1 MNTFSSVKETF
12 DELYGR
18 LSLPVVLFDEKARL
32 MRANQSFL
40 DLAKASLD
48 DLKTHSLEF
57 FFKDLKTP
65 FERESILK
73 AAPRY
78 YIIELTDTEGNKMPV
93 RLHYTRLKK
102 EDGAYEGGL
111 GFITDLRHLIEMRAA
126 QEKIKELTLENE
138 VCKEKLGE
146 EKPDKILH
154 EKARLEK
161 DLTET
166 KKFLENVLESCGDGL
181 FSVENTGKIAL
192 VNESFA
198 STLGKKKE
206 EIVGTMAYEVGPLM
220 GTFRSTTGETIT
232 LDQSYSDYQT
242 NQLEKL
248 QELRDGYGGKIEH
261 WEFYAF
267 NKKREIVPLE
277 LTVSIKKNAEGDVT
291 GSVTSARNLTKKR
304 IAEKEI
310 EKSRGFLEKMFEA
323 SYDGIVIS
331 SINGIISMA
340 NSAIEKITGHRKEE
354 FIGKLFSEVVK
365 AEGITEEERRKI
377 EDTLYVKGQISFET
391 SFRNK
396 DGELVHVEHG
406 ISLIEDAK
414 GEAPLTVSIVRD
426 ITEKKKAAKA
436 LQEAYR
442 FRSQFFT
449 NITHAFR
456 TPLTL
461 AIGPLEGIL
470 RGEFGNLSKEI
481 KEQLSL
487 ALRNSKQ
494 LLKLIDQLLD
504 FSRLESGKRTV
515 FFEKKDLRNFISA
528 ILDSFS
534 FIAKKKKINLTFTPD
549 SDFPYVS
556 IDPVKVEKVLFD
568 IIGNAF
574 KFTPEKGSIKV
585 TIENGGNGEGK
596 ADRDEVVITN
606 NASSAASVKPEG
618 EYVKISIVDT
628 GIGIEKDNLARIFD
642 RFKQGSRGFFQ
653 KDGGT
658 GIGLAH
664 AKELVELMGG
674 RITVKSAYGRGSTF
688 SVYLPVKRFKEDEG
702 SEAVE
707 EAKEELL
714 LQPEVELSDIHQEKG
729 GRAESISGKR
739 PLILIIDDNPD
750 VRQYVSSIVKE
761 DYDYMT
767 VGSGEEGLKKLKE
780 KKPDLIL
787 CDIMMPEMDGYEFL
801 KQVKSHPQLKD
812 ISFIFLTARA
822 DTEMKIEGLEEG
834 ADDYIVKPFNSLE
847 LLARVKSLLRIRSLM
862 ERNVEK
868 EKKIEI
874 LTQKLQGK
882 YSYGNIVGDSSPMRR
897 IYQLLEN
904 IKESESTVLIAGETG
919 TGKEL
924 IANAIHYYSSRK
936 DNPMVSVNC
945 GAIPKELMEREFF
958 GHVKGAYTGAVEDR
972 KGYFQ
977 EADKGTLFLDEIGA
991 MDRDMQVKLLRV
1003 LERGEIIRVGD
1014 SAPTKVDVRL
1024 IAATNKDLRSEVKK
1038 GNFRED
1044 LYYRIYV
1051 IPLHVP
1057 PLRERKEDIPLL
1069 ITYFLKNLRS
1079 KLKKDLP
1086 HLSDKDMNLFMNYTY
1101 PGNVRELEHIIE
1113 RFCLLGSDAEDLFDN
1128 LQRESD
1134 KLSSDFPYDALLLST
1149 NPLKTVAQKAKA
1161 HAERNFIKHTLKICD
1176 NNYNEAA
1183 KMLNVGLSS
1192 LYRKLKEYGEPV

>member
-1 MNTFSSVKETF
+1 MNTYSNVKEIF

-32 MRANQSFL
+32 INANQSFL

-48 DLKTHSLEF
+48 DLKTHSMEF

-78 YIIELTDTEGNKMPV
+78 YIIDLTDTEGNKMPV

-102 EDGAYEGGL
+102 EDGVYEGGL

-126 QEKIKELTLENE
+126 QEKIKTLTLENE
-138 VCKEKLGE
+138 VYKEQLGG
-146 EKPDKILH
+146 EKPDKVLH
-154 EKARLEK
+154 EKVRLEK

-166 KKFLENVLESCGDGL
+166 KNFLENVLESCGDGM

-192 VNESFA
+192 VNDSFA
-198 STLGKKKE
+198 TMLGKKKE
-206 EIVGTMAYEVGPLM
+206 EVVGTMAYEVGPLM
-220 GTFRSTTGETIT
+220 GTFPSTTGETIT

-242 NQLEKL
+242 SQLEKL
-248 QELRDGYGGKIEH
+248 QELRDGKGGMIEN

-267 NKKREIVPLE
+267 NRKNEIVPLE
-277 LTVSIKKNAEGDVT
+277 LTVSVRKNAEGSVT

-304 IAEKEI
+304 IAETEI
-310 EKSRGFLEKMFEA
+310 RKSGDFLEKVIDA
-323 SYDGIVIS
+323 SHDGIVVS
-331 SINGIISMA
+331 DINGIISMA
-340 NSAIEKITGHRKEE
+340 NSALERISGHRKEK
-354 FIGKLFSEVVK
+354 FIGKRFSEVVK
-365 AEGITEEERRKI
+365 AESITEEERKKI
-377 EDTLYVKGQISFET
+377 IETLFAKGQISFET
-391 SFRNK
+391 SFCNK
-396 DGELVHVEHG
+396 DGDLIYVEHG
-406 ISLIEDAK
+406 ISLIKDTK
-414 GEAPLTVSIVRD
+414 GEGTLTVSIIRD
-426 ITEKKKAAKA
+426 VTERKKAAKA
-436 LQEAYR
+436 LQEAYQY
-442 FRSQFFT
+442 RSQFFT

-461 AIGPLEGIL
+461 AIGPLEGII
-470 RGEFGNLSKEI
+470 RGEFGNLNKDI
-481 KEQLSL
+481 TEQLSL
-487 ALRNSKQ
+487 ALRNSRQ

-515 FFEKKDLRNFISA
+515 FFEKKDLKNFISA

-534 FIAKKKKINLTFTPD
+534 FIAKKKKMNLTFTPG
-549 SDFPYVS
+549 SDLPYMP

-574 KFTPEKGSIKV
+574 KFTPEKGSITV
-585 TIENGGNGEGK
+585 TLENGKNGEGK
-596 ADRDEVVITN
+596 ADRDEVVITD
-606 NASSAASVKPEG
+606 NAFSAASTGPKG
-618 EYVKISIVDT
+618 EHVKISVIDT
-628 GIGIEKDNLARIFD
+628 GIGIKKDNLARIFD
-642 RFKQGSRGFFQ
+642 RFKQGSRGFSQ

-674 RITVKSAYGRGSTF
+674 RITVKSEYGRGSTF
-688 SVYLPVKRFKEDEG
+688 SVYLPAKMGKTDEAPETVQG
-702 SEAVE
+702 T
-707 EAKEELL
+707 KEELHL
-714 LQPEVELSDIHQEKG
+714 RPEIELSDIHQGKDG
-729 GRAESISGKR
+729 LKDSISGKR

-750 VRQYVSSIVKE
+750 VRQYVSGIVRK
-761 DYDYMT
+761 DYDYIT
-767 VGSGEEGLKKLKE
+767 VGSGEEALKKLE
-780 KKPDLIL
+780 KQKPDLIL
-787 CDIMMPEMDGYEFL
+787 CDIMMPGIDGYEFL
-801 KQVKSHPQLKD
+801 KKVKSHPQLND

-847 LLARVKSLLRIRSLM
+847 LLARVKSLLRIRTLM
-862 ERNVEK
+862 ARNVEK
-868 EKKIEI
+868 EKKIEG

-882 YSYGNIVGDSSPMRR
+882 YSYGNIVGDSPPMRR
-897 IYQLLEN
+897 VYQLLET

-924 IANAIHYYSSRK
+924 IANAIHYHSSRK
-936 DNPMVSVNC
+936 EAPMVSVNC
-945 GAIPKELMEREFF
+945 GAIPRELMEREFF

-1024 IAATNKDLRSEVKK
+1024 IAATNKDLRAEVKK

-1051 IPLHVP
+1051 IPINAP
-1057 PLRERKEDIPLL
+1057 PLRERKGDIPLL
-1069 ITYFLKNLRS
+1069 IAYFMKNLRS

-1113 RFCLLGSDAEDLFDN
+1113 RFCLLGSDVEDLFDN

-1134 KLSSDFPYDALLLST
+1134 KLSSDFPYDELFLST
-1149 NPLKTVAQKAKA
+1149 NPLKTVAQKAKVR
-1161 HAERNFIKHTLKICD
+1161 AERGLIKHTLKICD

-1192 LYRKLKEYGEPV
+1192 LYRKLKEYGEPI